1 MSAPDDN
8 RGLAVATLVLGLL
21 TGGAGMAVATE
32 GSSSVAVPPAVQAP
46 AQDELPLQDIVESCL
61 LSAELAEETVDLARE
76 ATGAIAELDARRLQ
90 ELVDTMQKRD
100 EAIQAQA
107 DICRQ
112 DSAPAPPS

>member
-32 GSSSVAVPPAVQAP
+32 DSSSAAVPPVVQTP
-46 AQDELPLQDIVESCL
+46 VQDDLPLQDIVESCL
-61 LSAELAEETVDLARE
+61 RSAELAEETVDLARE

-90 ELVDTMQKRD
+90 ELVDTMQTRD
-100 EAIQAQA
+100 EALQAQA
-107 DICRQ
+107 DICRE
-112 DSAPAPPS
+112 DAS